1 MKTTNNKRIYCDEMP
16 RPEGFEDMILYN
28 GFNAFFARRTPEQR
42 LNRLI
47 KFPGREICVS
57 TQHLGTIGAAVK
69 GDVLMACNI
78 DMFSGIDME
87 TRRRYYNNS
96 TEISENIV
104 SHANQ
109 LIEYTAEDQENNEII
124 IKNVKIQYLWVT
136 SDAGEK
142 IKQEAKRLADVYGF
156 ELRILEPSILYE

>member
-1 MKTTNNKRIYCDEMP
+1 MLTN
-16 RPEGFEDMILYN
+16 
-28 GFNAFFARRTPEQR
+28 
-42 LNRLI
+42 I
-47 KFPGREICVS
+47 KFSSLASVS
-57 TQHLGTIGAAVK
+57 ALK
-69 GDVLMACNI
+69 Y
-78 DMFSGIDME
+78 F
-87 TRRRYYNNS
+87 NNS

-124 IKNVKIQYLWVT
+124 IKNIKIQYLWVT

-156 ELRILEPSILYE
+156 ELRVLEPSILYE